1 MIFVTIGMN
10 DAPWNGL
17 FFRMDDYA
25 ARTGEE
31 VIMQVGNTGFEG
43 KHTECFKFGT
53 NDSMKE
59 IYDRADMIVCH
70 AGLGTILNALERN
83 IPVVM
88 IPRVVVVPELTRDQQ
103 GAVAEKVEKIGRGVV
118 VNDLDD
124 VFDGIE
130 KARALKFPPYKRDD
144 SLVKFLIELLAE
156 IDAGHM
162 KTDKRR

>member
-1 MIFVTIGMN
+1 MN

-17 FFRMDDYA
+17 FSRMDDYA

-53 NDSMKE
+53 NDTMEE
-59 IYDRADMIVCH
+59 IYDRASLVVCH

-103 GAVAEKVEKIGRGVV
+103 GAVADKVSKIGRGIV
-118 VNDLDD
+118 VNNLDD
-124 VFDGIE
+124 IYDAIE
-130 KARALKFPPYKRDD
+130 KAKALELTPYVRDD
-144 SLVKFLIELLAE
+144 SLVKFLIGLLAE

-162 KTDKRR
+162 KTERRR